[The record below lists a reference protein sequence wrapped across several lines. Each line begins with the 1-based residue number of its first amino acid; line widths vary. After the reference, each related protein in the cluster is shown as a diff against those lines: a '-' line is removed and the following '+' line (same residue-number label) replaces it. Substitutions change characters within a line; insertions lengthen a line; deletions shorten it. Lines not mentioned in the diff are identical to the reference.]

1 METMRNGVF
10 ETNSSSEHSFSI
22 GDRNL
27 RDPKEFP
34 KPDEE
39 GMVHIPW
46 CTYDSLNKIETFT
59 ELAQLLILFVVEGL
73 NGRLTD
79 LFSCKNE
86 VREQLVQSI
95 LIAYKMVGITGVDG
109 IIIDFP
115 EPATG
120 VEIGGGGYPF
130 LSDVAISS
138 NLELMACSMD
148 GGIKDMGAVCALKYN
163 NTALSLVTAMK
174 QFSQDEDVLYTAA
187 LLAMDVKAK
196 ISEC

>member
-39 GMVHIPW
+39 GRVHIPW

-59 ELAQLLILFVVEGL
+59 EMAQLMILFVVEGL
-73 NGRLTD
+73 KGRLCD
-79 LFSCKNE
+79 LFGCRRDL
-86 VREQLVQSI
+86 REQLVQSI
-95 LIAYKMVGITGVDG
+95 LIAYKMAGIGGVSELV
-109 IIIDFP
+109 IDFP
-115 EPATG
+115 QPVTG
-120 VEIGGGGYPF
+120 IEIGGSGDIF
-130 LSDVAISS
+130 MVDLSEWSGLD
-138 NLELMACSMD
+138 LMSCSIG
-148 GGIKDMGAVCALKYN
+148 GGIKDMGAVHALKNN
-163 NTALSLVTAMK
+163 NTALTLVNAMK

-196 ISEC
+196 ISGC

>member
-1 METMRNGVF
+1 METMRNGIF

-27 RDPKEFP
+27 RDPIEFP

-39 GMVHIPW
+39 GLVHIPW

-79 LFSCKNE
+79 LFSCKLG

-95 LIAYKMVGITGVDG
+95 LIAYKMAGIDG
-109 IIIDFP
+109 AKGLVIDFP

-120 VEIGGGGYPF
+120 VEISGGGYAF
-130 LSDVAISS
+130 LSDVPVSS
-138 NLELMACSMD
+138 NLDLMACSMD
-148 GGIKDMGAVCALKYN
+148 GGIKDMGAVSALTFN
-163 NTALSLVTAMK
+163 NTALSLVTAMR

-187 LLAMDVKAK
+187 LLAMDVKVK

>member
-10 ETNSSSEHSFSI
+10 ETNSSSEHSFTI
-22 GDRNL
+22 GDRYL

-86 VREQLVQSI
+86 VREQLAQSI
-95 LIAYKMVGITGVDG
+95 LIAYKMAGIADAKG
-109 IIIDFP
+109 IVIDFLSQRLVLRLVGVVTRFCQMLRLV
-115 EPATG
+115 AT
-120 VEIGGGGYPF
+120 
-130 LSDVAISS
+130 S
-138 NLELMACSMD
+138 
-148 GGIKDMGAVCALKYN
+148 
-163 NTALSLVTAMK
+163 T
-174 QFSQDEDVLYTAA
+174 
-187 LLAMDVKAK
+187 
-196 ISEC
+196 